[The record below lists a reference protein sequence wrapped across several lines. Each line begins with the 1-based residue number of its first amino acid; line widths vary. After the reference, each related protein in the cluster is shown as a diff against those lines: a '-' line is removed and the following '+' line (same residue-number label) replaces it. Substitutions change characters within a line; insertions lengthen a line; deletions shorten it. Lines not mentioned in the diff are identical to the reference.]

1 VDVSDETLM
10 LRAGRGD
17 GTACQLLVERHL
29 GAIVTFAHRTLGD
42 RSEADDAAQEVFLR
56 VWSASARWRRQS
68 ARFRTWLYRVALN
81 VCLDRLAKARRTPSG
96 EPAEHAVLVA
106 DRTLEP
112 FAATHAAEV
121 GRHVS
126 VALAELPDAQR
137 IAVTLCYYQG
147 LRNVEAADVMG
158 VSVEAL
164 ESLLAR
170 GRRALR
176 ERLRAIAPAL
186 MGAG

>member
-1 VDVSDETLM
+1 VDVSDEILM

-17 GTACQLLVERHL
+17 RAACQLLVERHL

-42 RSEADDAAQEVFLR
+42 RSEAEDAAQEVFLR
-56 VWSASARWRRQS
+56 VWSASSRWRKGT

-81 VCLDRLAKARRTPSG
+81 VCLDRLAKARRTPG
-96 EPAEHAVLVA
+96 GDDIDQVVLA
-106 DRTLEP
+106 SDRRSEP
-112 FAATHAAEV
+112 FVATHAAEV
-121 GRHVS
+121 GRHV
-126 VALAELPDAQR
+126 AAAIGELPDAQR
-137 IAVTLCYYQG
+137 IALTLCHYQG
-147 LRNVEAADVMG
+147 LRNIEAADVMG

-176 ERLRAIAPAL
+176 ERLAAIAPAL

>member
-17 GTACQLLVERHL
+17 RAACQLLVERHL
-29 GAIVTFAHRTLGD
+29 GSIVTFAHRALGD

-56 VWSASARWRRQS
+56 VWSAAPRWKHGS

-81 VCLDRLAKARRTPSG
+81 VCLDRLAKARRAMPHG
-96 EPAEHAVLVA
+96 DELQPE
-106 DRTLEP
+106 RRGEP
-112 FAATHAAEV
+112 FATFHASEV
-121 GRHVS
+121 SRHVGA
-126 VALAELPDAQR
+126 ALAELPDAQR
-137 IAVTLCYYQG
+137 IALTLCHYQG

-170 GRRALR
+170 GRRSLR
-176 ERLRAIAPAL
+176 ARLRTIAPAL